1 MNRPMDRQIK
11 IRITKDGKVE
21 VDSSVFQDCMDVAG
35 KLKDLLGSVE
45 KIDVKDETEIAL
57 EKKLKIERE

>member
-1 MNRPMDRQIK
+1 MDRQIK

-21 VDSSVFQDCMDVAG
+21 VDSSVFKDCMDVAN
-35 KLKDLLGSVE
+35 KLMDLLGNVE

-57 EKKLKIERE
+57 EKKLRIDRE

>member
-1 MNRPMDRQIK
+1 MDRQIK
-11 IRITKDGKVE
+11 IKITKDGKVE
-21 VDSSVFQDCMDVAG
+21 VDSSVFKDCMEVAG
-35 KLKDLLGSVE
+35 KLKDILGRVE

>member
-1 MNRPMDRQIK
+1 MDRQIK

-21 VDSSVFQDCMDVAG
+21 VDSSVFKDCMDVAN
-35 KLKDLLGSVE
+35 KLRDLLGNVE

-57 EKKLKIERE
+57 EKKLKIARE